1 MINLST
7 LRSWEFVLL
16 VLTNA
21 AAWLANLADTG
32 GVSDHDAVLISAA
45 SAGLYALARGFAK
58 VNSDGKPIYMTTEFY
73 VAILGAATAVV
84 AKLDGTIGATTAQEL
99 LGFIGALTAVANGL
113 RTPPAQAVS
122 GEVDGGG
129 V

>member
-1 MINLST
+1 VINLST

-21 AAWLANLADTG
+21 AAWLANLANEG
-32 GVSDHDAVLISAA
+32 NVSNHDAVLISAA

-58 VNSDGKPIYMTTEFY
+58 VNTDGKPIYMTTEFW
-73 VAILGAATAVV
+73 VAILGAATAV
-84 AKLDGTIGATTAQEL
+84 AGKLTDTIGPTTTQEL

-122 GEVDGGG
+122 GEVDGGA

>member
-32 GVSDHDAVLISAA
+32 GVSDHDAVLVSAA
-45 SAGLYALARGFAK
+45 SAGLYALARGLAK
-58 VNSDGKPIYMTTEFY
+58 RDYDGKPFYMTTEFY
-73 VAILGAATAVV
+73 VAVLGAATAVV
-84 AKLDGTIGATTAQEL
+84 AKLEGTIGATTVQEL
-99 LGFIGALTAVANGL
+99 LGFIAALTAVANGL

-122 GEVDGGG
+122 GEVDSG

>member
-7 LRSWEFVLL
+7 LRSWEFVML
-16 VLTNA
+16 VITNA
-21 AAWLANLADTG
+21 AAWLADLANTG

-58 VNSDGKPIYMTTEFY
+58 VNTDGKPIYMTTEFY

-84 AKLDGTIGATTAQEL
+84 GKMEGTIGATTAQEL
-99 LGFIGALTAVANGL
+99 LGFIGALTAIANGL
-113 RTPPAQAVS
+113 RTPPALAVS
-122 GEVDGGG
+122 DDGDG